1 MKNNMDEFDQDQ
13 FDDGQE
19 GLHPAEQK
27 QSFMETLRSKPMFK
41 LLIIMVGVGGAL
53 ALVLSSFSGEKE
65 APVSRLAQPPTMKEA
80 PGGAATPFFIEQN
93 TQANDQ
99 RANEAL
105 RQGGSALP
113 TPHGH
118 DVTELLDK
126 TKKDPLTEFRE
137 ETERLKR
144 ELRNEQQQ
152 NNQKINMLQQQVVQ
166 NQRQFQ
172 EDDSLAQAM
181 QKQLQQLMESWNPR
195 GGKVVAGYATE
206 EPAVDETKQAAE
218 TMATAQAA
226 QAVSAAYDKEANR
239 ILVHSGTVNY
249 AQLLM
254 EANSDIPGPILA
266 QILSGPLAGGRAL
279 GRFEVQNDYLVITF
293 NLVSYK
299 GKEYSINALALD
311 PDTTLGGMATEVDH
325 RYLSRV
331 LLPAAG
337 SFVSAFGQALS
348 ETDTTTT
355 VTDGAVLQDK
365 AKKGSKEALYSGLGK
380 AGETLADFFRDQANQ
395 IKPLVRVA
403 VGTPMGIFFLS
414 PVMKTG
420 MGTQNQ
426 ITQGMNPNQALYM
439 QQQGQQATGPYQA
452 QTGPYQTTETGAGTT
467 GMNPLQSQMLQN
479 VMRMMQ
485 NTNSGATPSGY

>member
-1 MKNNMDEFDQDQ
+1 MAMTNNMDEFDQDQ
-13 FDDGQE
+13 FDEGQDGFQ
-19 GLHPAEQK
+19 PAEQK
-27 QSFMETLRSKPMFK
+27 KSFMEALRSKPMFK
-41 LLIIMVGVGGAL
+41 LLLIMLGVVGAVIVVMTSL
-53 ALVLSSFSGEKE
+53 SGEKE
-65 APVSRLAQPPTMKEA
+65 PPTSRLAQPPAIKEA

-99 RANEAL
+99 RATEAL

-137 ETERLKR
+137 ETERLKK
-144 ELRNEQQQ
+144 ELRSEQQQ
-152 NNQKINMLQQQVVQ
+152 NSQKINMLQQQVVQ

-206 EPAVDETKQAAE
+206 DVPVEEDFESSADL
-218 TMATAQAA
+218 MAGLDPQQQVENVVYQDQNEKT
-226 QAVSAAYDKEANR
+226 

-254 EANSDIPGPILA
+254 EANSDVPGPILA

-279 GRFEVQNDYLVITF
+279 GRFEVKNDYLVMTF
-293 NLVSYK
+293 NLVSFK

-331 LLPAAG
+331 LLPAAA
-337 SFVSAFGQALS
+337 SFVSAFGKALS

-355 VTDGAVLQDK
+355 VSDGSVLQDK
-365 AKKGSKEALYSGLGK
+365 AAKGSEEALYSGLGE
-380 AGETLADFFRDQANQ
+380 AGDTLADFFRDQANQ

-420 MGTQNQ
+420 QTTQNQ
-426 ITQGMNPNQALYM
+426 VVEGLNA
-439 QQQGQQATGPYQA
+439 QQGTAA
-452 QTGPYQTTETGAGTT
+452 VNASAGPYQTGAAGD
-467 GMNPLQSQMLQN
+467 PQSQMMQN
-479 VMRMMQ
+479 LMRMMQ
-485 NTNSGATPSGY
+485 NSPGAQGQLR